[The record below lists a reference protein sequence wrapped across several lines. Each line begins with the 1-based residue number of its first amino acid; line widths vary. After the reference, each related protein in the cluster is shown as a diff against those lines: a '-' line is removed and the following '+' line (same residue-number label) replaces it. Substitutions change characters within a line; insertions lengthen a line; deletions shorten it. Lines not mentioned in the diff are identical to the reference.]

1 MKFTVLTLF
10 PEIVQGY
17 AASSI
22 MAKAI
27 ERGIID
33 VETVNIRDFALDRHR
48 TCDDAPYGGGYGMV
62 MKAEP
67 IAGAHDSVGTA
78 GKRVVY
84 VTPSG
89 SPYTQKTAQR
99 YSAEEELVILC
110 GRYEGIDQRIVE
122 LYVHEQVSVGDYVLS
137 SGEVAAL
144 AIIDSVYRLVDGV
157 ISAGS
162 LEEETHVDALLE
174 YPHYTRP
181 VEFRGLRV
189 PDVLLSG
196 NHASIEAWRRRQRI
210 ERTLRVR
217 PDLMAGAELSDE
229 ERILLRE
236 DGGNDGSHTGS

>member
-10 PEIVQGY
+10 PEIIDGY
-17 AASSI
+17 ANSSI

-27 ERGIID
+27 ERGLVS
-33 VETVNIRDFALDRHR
+33 VESVNIRDFAVDRHR

-67 IAGAHDSVGTA
+67 IAAALDSVRA
-78 GKRVVY
+78 SRKHVVY

-89 SPYTQKTAQR
+89 NRYTQATAR
-99 YSAEEELVILC
+99 EFSGHEELVIIC

-144 AIIDSVYRLVDGV
+144 SIIDSVYRLIDGV

-162 LEEETHVDALLE
+162 LVEESHVDALLE

-196 NHASIEAWRRRQRI
+196 NHAEIDAWRRRQQI
-210 ERTLRVR
+210 EKTARVR
-217 PDLMAGAELSDE
+217 PDLIAHAPLTEQEREL
-229 ERILLRE
+229 IRE
-236 DGGNDGSHTGS
+236 YGGDDGSHTGN